1 MKRVV
6 SIQSLALVL
15 VLAPACKKM
24 DATASAPGYADA
36 EAWAGGEA
44 FYSGEAGYGG
54 VATGMA
60 EREYAKDAKI
70 SGSFEDAPAQ
80 PAPLPDSEPPPPPG
94 ELPQPKPEPSPDS
107 PSTSEPSTARQIIY
121 TATML
126 LSVYER
132 DAAMA
137 ELEALPERFGGW
149 IATRQD
155 YLITLRVPAG
165 RLAEIMDGL
174 ETLGLVLGKTLQA
187 SDVTAEY
194 TDLASRIA
202 VLEQLHEQLLVLL
215 DAAKTVEASLKVRA
229 ELERVRLELESAKV
243 RMRSLSEQIAFSTLT
258 VSLVQRGA
266 DEALPSSNDPF
277 PWVDELGVESTEFR

>member
-6 SIQSLALVL
+6 VMLACL

-24 DATASAPGYADA
+24 DATASAPGDYADA
-36 EAWAGGEA
+36 YGGEA
-44 FYSGEAGYGG
+44 FYCGAAS
-54 VATGMA
+54 GMA
-60 EREYAKDAKI
+60 EREYAKDVKL
-70 SGSFEDAPAQ
+70 SGSSYHEEAPAE
-80 PAPLPDSEPPPPPG
+80 PAPLPESEPPPPPG
-94 ELPQPKPEPSPDS
+94 EPPQPKPEPSAS
-107 PSTSEPSTARQIIY
+107 EPSTSEPSAARQIIY
-121 TATML
+121 TATMVL
-126 LSVYER
+126 AVYER

-165 RLAEIMDGL
+165 RLAEVMDGL
-174 ETLGLVLGKTLQA
+174 ATLGLVLGKTLQA

-215 DAAKTVEASLKVRA
+215 DAAKTVEESLKVRA

-243 RMRSLSEQIAFSTLT
+243 RMRALSEQIAFSTLT

>member
-1 MKRVV
+1 MKRVL
-6 SIQSLALVL
+6 SIPSLAVAL
-15 VLAPACKKM
+15 VLAPACKTM
-24 DATASAPGYADA
+24 DTTASAPGYADA
-36 EAWAGGEA
+36 AAYAGGEA
-44 FYSGEAGYGG
+44 FYGG
-54 VATGMA
+54 AASGMA
-60 EREYAKDAKI
+60 EREYAEDMKI
-70 SGSFEDAPAQ
+70 SGSFEEAPAQ
-80 PAPLPDSEPPPPPG
+80 PAPLPESEPPPPPG

-107 PSTSEPSTARQIIY
+107 PSASEPSTARQIIY

-137 ELEALPERFGGW
+137 ELEAVPERFGGW
-149 IATRQD
+149 IASRQD

-165 RLAEIMDGL
+165 RLAEVMDGL
-174 ETLGLVLGKTLQA
+174 ATLGLVLGKTLQA
-187 SDVTAEY
+187 SDVTAQY

-243 RMRSLSEQIAFSTLT
+243 RMRALSEQIAFSTLT

-266 DEALPSSNDPF
+266 DEVLPSSNDPF